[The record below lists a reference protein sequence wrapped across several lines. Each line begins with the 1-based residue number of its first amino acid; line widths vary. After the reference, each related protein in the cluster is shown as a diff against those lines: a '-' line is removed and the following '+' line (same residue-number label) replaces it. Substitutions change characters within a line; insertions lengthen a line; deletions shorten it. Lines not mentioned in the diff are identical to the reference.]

1 MKNVLACVIAAL
13 FVACSENGTSSEEF
27 DASAVCPVNARGTFV
42 DERDGQVYKYTTIGN
57 QVWMAQNLNY
67 AIDGSS
73 CYYTDDDCREKGRIY
88 SYSLALRA
96 CPSGWH
102 LPGNNEWKTLIE
114 NIGGENYAGYRLKA
128 TYGWTPLNPGDASNG
143 SDECGFSALPAKVS
157 DKSDDGIKAYF
168 IFSQPNAD
176 RDFFRNEIVSYYN
189 DVVNSL
195 CGDLVENSVRCVK
208 D

>member
-67 AIDGSS
+67 AIEGST
-73 CYYTDDDCREKGRIY
+73 CFYTDDDCREKGRIY
-88 SYSLALRA
+88 SCTQAVGV

-102 LPGNNEWKTLIE
+102 LPDGSEWKTLIE
-114 NIGGENYAGYRLKA
+114 NMGGEDVAGYKLKA
-128 TYGWTPLNPGDASNG
+128 TYGWTPLNPGDNPNG
-143 SDECGFSALPAKVS
+143 SDDCGFAALPSKAS
-157 DKSDDGIKAYF
+157 DVKDDDGFRLSFGTTRPAISRYEIYSYSKD
-168 IFSQPNAD
+168 FSSWL
-176 RDFFRNEIVSYYN
+176 SY
-189 DVVNSL
+189 
-195 CGDLVENSVRCVK
+195 CGAELSVRCVK